1 MKIGI
6 STASFY
12 PIETEIALE
21 EVGKTGAKTTEI
33 FFNAESELKSSFV
46 DILYDI
52 KNRYGIEVVSVHPTM
67 SLAESFMMFSAY
79 ERRFYE
85 ALDSYSRYSEIAA
98 ELGAKYIIMHGG
110 KPNGILSDE
119 EYCQRYMQLKDA
131 ASKNGVTVL
140 QENVAHHRAGEI
152 EFMRSMRDILG
163 DDAEF
168 CIDIKQSIR
177 CGYDPIE
184 LTKEFLANTRHY
196 HISHH
201 STASDCLLPGNACF
215 DFIDFFTILKD
226 SGYNGSCIIE
236 VYSNAYRQLSE
247 IEDSYKKIQAI
258 CENF

>member
-21 EVGKTGAKTTEI
+21 EVGKAGAKATEI
-33 FFNAESELKSSFV
+33 FFNAASELKSSFI

-52 KNRYGIEVVSVHPTM
+52 KKHYGLEVVSVHPTM
-67 SLAESFMMFSAY
+67 SLAESFMIFSAY
-79 ERRFYE
+79 ERRFRE
-85 ALDSYSRYSEIAA
+85 SLDNYSRYSEIAA

-119 EYCQRYMQLKDA
+119 EYCQRYMQLKEA
-131 ASKNGVTVL
+131 TLKNGVTVL

-152 EFMRSMRDILG
+152 EFLRSMRNILG

-184 LTKEFLANTRHY
+184 LTKEFIENTRHY
-196 HISHH
+196 HISDH
-201 STASDCLLPGNACF
+201 STASDCMLPGNGCF
-215 DFIDFFTILKD
+215 DFKQFFKILKNAD
-226 SGYNGSCIIE
+226 YDGSCIIE
-236 VYSNAYRQLSE
+236 VYSNAYHSLSE
-247 IEDSYKKIQAI
+247 IKDSFEKTQI
-258 CENF
+258 F